1 MKNSVRNRWNG
12 EEIKILRSYY
22 HEEGK
27 LITGR
32 LPQRTWR
39 AISAKAGYLNLT
51 NRKSPIWTKQD
62 LDLLRELRKSKLIR
76 ELVSY
81 FPGRTHN
88 ALWLKC
94 ELMKFKG
101 KREWNQEEEQI
112 LKSYFSKSGKETILA
127 LLPSRNWCAIQ
138 QKARKMRLPPLCDTK
153 EQQRQRFKKLN
164 KDPDFRRKRLKALC
178 RKPTKP
184 ERQLV
189 KIIEEHN
196 LPYKYVGD
204 GSFIIEGFNPDFIN
218 TNGEKHIIEV
228 FGRVWHD
235 TLVHDWC
242 RTELGRIMVYNS
254 YGYRTL
260 VIWDDEMSNED
271 AIAKRIIN
279 FDRARRKGS
288 AEYHQSS
295 KRL

>member
-1 MKNSVRNRWNG
+1 MRNRWTS
-12 EEIKILRSYY
+12 EEIKILRLYY
-22 HEEGK
+22 RQEGK
-27 LITGR
+27 SIIGR
-32 LPQRTWR
+32 LSQHTWR
-39 AISAKAGYLNLT
+39 AILVKAGHLNLG
-51 NRKSPIWTKQD
+51 NKKSPIWTKQD
-62 LDLLRELRKSKLIR
+62 LDLLRELRKSKSIR

-81 FPGRTHN
+81 FPGRTYN

-94 ELMKFKG
+94 ERMKFKG
-101 KREWNQEEEQI
+101 KREWNKEEEQI
-112 LKSYFSKSGKETILA
+112 MKSYFSKSSKETLLA
-127 LLPSRNWCAIQ
+127 LLPRRNWCAIK
-138 QKARKMRLPPLCDTK
+138 QKARKMRLPPLYDTK

-178 RKPTKP
+178 QKPTRP
-184 ERQLV
+184 ERQLM
-189 KIIEEHN
+189 KIIEEYN

-235 TLVHDWC
+235 TLVRDWS
-242 RTELGRIMVYNS
+242 RTELGRIMTYNS

-260 VIWDDEMSNED
+260 VIWDDEMNNED

-279 FDRARRKGS
+279 FDRAKRKGS
-288 AEYHQSS
+288 VI
-295 KRL
+295 